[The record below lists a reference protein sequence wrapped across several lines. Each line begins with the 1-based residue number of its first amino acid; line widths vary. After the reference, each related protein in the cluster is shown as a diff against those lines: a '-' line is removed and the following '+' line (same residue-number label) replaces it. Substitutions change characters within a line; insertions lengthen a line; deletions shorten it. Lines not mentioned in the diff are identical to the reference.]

1 MTEELTFDYS
11 KLRGRIVERFGIQS
25 AFAAALGMSEGTLSG
40 RLTNKSFFTAEEI
53 VTACKL
59 LDIRLEEVNEYFFTM
74 KV

>member
-59 LDIRLEEVNEYFFTM
+59 LDIRLEEVNEYFFTL

>member
-1 MTEELTFDYS
+1 MTEELAFDYS

-59 LDIRLEEVNEYFFTM
+59 LDIRLEEVNEYFFTL

>member
-11 KLRGRIVERFGIQS
+11 KLRGRIVVRFGIQS

-59 LDIRLEEVNEYFFTM
+59 LDIRLEEVNEYFFTL